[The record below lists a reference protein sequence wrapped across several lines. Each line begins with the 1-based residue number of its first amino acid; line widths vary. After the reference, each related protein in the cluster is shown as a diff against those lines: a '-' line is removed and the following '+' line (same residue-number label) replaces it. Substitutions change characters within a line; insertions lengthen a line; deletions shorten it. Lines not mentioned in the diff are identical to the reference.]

1 MTLFGYLL
9 GKICVVGAFRK
20 CLCSHT
26 SSGAELVGSKML
38 PCKMP
43 ALFSSVWSGQKRGC
57 WIAQSLLIEWL
68 PGSVEAPGLLSVCR
82 LAGTKAPLYLEEALH
97 NNHTLLDETR
107 LHCEPGKQ
115 SVPKVQRLTTESQH
129 ELSPQLLNSP
139 C

>member
-1 MTLFGYLL
+1 M
-9 GKICVVGAFRK
+9 IVPFRK

-26 SSGAELVGSKML
+26 LSGIELAGSKML
-38 PCKMP
+38 LCKMP
-43 ALFSSVWSGQKRGC
+43 ALFSSVWSGQKRDC
-57 WIAQSLLIEWL
+57 WIAQSLLLEWL
-68 PGSVEAPGLLSVCR
+68 PGSAEAPGLHSVCR